1 MQTAHSDRVA
11 LPSVFSDGVPRS
23 PQIPAK
29 PALLLQVAPASRD
42 GAPTTGALGAVA
54 LTPRQSQVY
63 GANADQ
69 FLRLIAFDPMLGQLW
84 QRTTMRPHSAPI
96 GPARAFNP
104 AKPQRPPSGAL
115 VPDGFAHR
123 FAVDLPAALML
134 PADAARYTC
143 VAWLDELVSESSHCL
158 IDENKARFGVPP
170 VSQEPASATPVHIRA
185 GAMSPER
192 VDGKIVLKAA
202 ASDEAGKIGRVL
214 GSIGPG
220 VLPKVA
226 PGVAAAP
233 KYLAVLLVSALTH
246 QLAARVVRLPGAV
259 FDESGCGEFDFE
271 AIDFFP
277 DAIWRFD
284 KPEPCFAVC
293 IAGGAVSNAITI
305 MPEGWKD

>member
-1 MQTAHSDRVA
+1 MQPTALNRVA
-11 LPSVFSDGVPRS
+11 LSSVFGDGVPQS
-23 PQIPAK
+23 PAIPPK
-29 PALLLQVAPASRD
+29 PALLFDVVPASR
-42 GAPTTGALGAVA
+42 GGVATTGALGALT

-84 QRTTMRPHSAPI
+84 HRTTMRPHSAPI

-115 VPDGFAHR
+115 VPDGYAHQY
-123 FAVDLPAALML
+123 AVDFPAALSL

-143 VAWLDELVSESSHCL
+143 VAWLDELVSEPHVCL
-158 IDENKARFGVPP
+158 VDENKTRLGVPP
-170 VSQEPASATPVHIRA
+170 VSAEASSGTPVHIRS
-185 GAMSPER
+185 GAQSPER
-192 VDGKIVLKAA
+192 ADGAISLKAA
-202 ASDEAGKIGRVL
+202 ASEEGGKIGRVL

-246 QLAARVVRLPGAV
+246 QVAARVVRLPGAV
-259 FDESGCGEFDFE
+259 FDETGCGEFDFE
-271 AIDFFP
+271 AADFFP
-277 DAIWRFD
+277 DARWRYE
-284 KPEPCFAVC
+284 KPEPVFVIC
-293 IAGGAVSNAITI
+293 IAGGVVSKAITL